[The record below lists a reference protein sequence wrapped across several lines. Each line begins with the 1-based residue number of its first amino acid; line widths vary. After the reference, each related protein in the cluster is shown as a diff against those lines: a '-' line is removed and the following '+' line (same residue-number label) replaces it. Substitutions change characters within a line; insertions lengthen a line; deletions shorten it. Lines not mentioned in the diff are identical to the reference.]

1 MGVAMGAQSRRGWI
15 RRRRWL
21 KGKMR
26 RREGGVLVAAEPL
39 GQHALRGG
47 GISGDEV
54 AEEVVVV
61 AVVMVLGVALVEV
74 EADGRV
80 SRYTRGRQVK

>member
-1 MGVAMGAQSRRGWI
+1 M
-15 RRRRWL
+15 
-21 KGKMR
+21 
-26 RREGGVLVAAEPL
+26 LVAAEPL

-61 AVVMVLGVALVEV
+61 AVVMVLVVALVEV

-80 SRYTRGRQVK
+80 SRYTWGRRVK